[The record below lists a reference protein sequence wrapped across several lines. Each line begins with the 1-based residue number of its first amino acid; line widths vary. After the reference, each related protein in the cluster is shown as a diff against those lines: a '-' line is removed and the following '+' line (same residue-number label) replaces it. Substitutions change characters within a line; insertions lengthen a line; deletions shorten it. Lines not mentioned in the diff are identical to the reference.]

1 MVGGAKAPSYI
12 YKVKLIKIKVM
23 KNKDIQNLQNA
34 LENVQS
40 LETIEQKEAVLKQLK
55 SQIRKLEIAVI
66 AIGLVIVGL
75 IVLPFLGI
83 LSFNAVLVLSIV
95 SGALLIV
102 KAFKDG
108 EVLETEKFFLLISI
122 SNDKNQDKDGE

>member
-1 MVGGAKAPSYI
+1 
-12 YKVKLIKIKVM
+12 M
-23 KNKDIQNLQNA
+23 KEKDIQNIQNA

-40 LETIEQKEAVLKQLK
+40 LKTIEQKEAVLKQLK
-55 SQIRKLEIAVI
+55 SQIRKLEIAVV

-83 LSFNAVLVLSIV
+83 LSFNTVLALSIV
-95 SGALLIV
+95 SGALLII

-108 EVLETEKFFLLISI
+108 EILETEKFFLQISI
-122 SNDKNQDKDGE
+122 TNDKNQDKDGE

>member
-1 MVGGAKAPSYI
+1 MQ
-12 YKVKLIKIKVM
+12 
-23 KNKDIQNLQNA
+23 NKDIQNLKDA
-34 LENVQS
+34 LENVQA

-66 AIGLVIVGL
+66 AIGLVALSL

-83 LSFNAVLVLSIV
+83 LSFNLPLILAIV
-95 SGALLIV
+95 GGILLIV

-108 EVLETEKFFLLISI
+108 EVLETEKFFLLISL
-122 SNDKNQDKDGE
+122 SNDKKHEEDGK

>member
-1 MVGGAKAPSYI
+1 MQ
-12 YKVKLIKIKVM
+12 
-23 KNKDIQNLQNA
+23 NKDIQNLKDA
-34 LENVQS
+34 LENVQA

-66 AIGLVIVGL
+66 AIGLVALSL

-83 LSFNAVLVLSIV
+83 LSFNLPLILAIV
-95 SGALLIV
+95 GGILLIV

-108 EVLETEKFFLLISI
+108 EVLETEKFFLLISL
-122 SNDKNQDKDGE
+122 SNDKKQQEDGK

>member
-1 MVGGAKAPSYI
+1 
-12 YKVKLIKIKVM
+12 M
-23 KNKDIQNLQNA
+23 KEKDIQNIQNA
-34 LENVQS
+34 LENVQL

-83 LSFNAVLVLSIV
+83 LSFNTVLALSIV
-95 SGALLIV
+95 SGALLII

-108 EVLETEKFFLLISI
+108 EILETEKFFLQISI
-122 SNDKNQDKDGE
+122 TNDKNQDKDGE

>member
-1 MVGGAKAPSYI
+1 
-12 YKVKLIKIKVM
+12 M
-23 KNKDIQNLQNA
+23 KNKDIQNIQNA

-66 AIGLVIVGL
+66 AIGLVIAGL

>member
-1 MVGGAKAPSYI
+1 
-12 YKVKLIKIKVM
+12 M
-23 KNKDIQNLQNA
+23 KKQDIQNLQDA

-66 AIGLVIVGL
+66 AIGLVTLSL

-83 LSFNAVLVLSIV
+83 LSFNAILVLSIV
-95 SGALLIV
+95 SGILLII

-122 SNDKNQDKDGE
+122 SNDKKQQEDGK

>member
-1 MVGGAKAPSYI
+1 
-12 YKVKLIKIKVM
+12 M

-66 AIGLVIVGL
+66 AIGLVIAGL

-83 LSFNAVLVLSIV
+83 LSFNTVL
-95 SGALLIV
+95 ALLIV
-102 KAFKDG
+102 SGVLLIIKAFKDG

-122 SNDKNQDKDGE
+122 NNDKNQDKDGE

>member
-1 MVGGAKAPSYI
+1 
-12 YKVKLIKIKVM
+12 M
-23 KNKDIQNLQNA
+23 KEKDIQNIQNA

-40 LETIEQKEAVLKQLK
+40 LKTIEQKEAVLKQLK
-55 SQIRKLEIAVI
+55 SQIRKLEIAVV

-83 LSFNAVLVLSIV
+83 LSFNTVLALLIV
-95 SGALLIV
+95 SGALLII

-108 EVLETEKFFLLISI
+108 EVLETEKFFLQISI
-122 SNDKNQDKDGE
+122 TNDKNQDKDGE

>member
-1 MVGGAKAPSYI
+1 MQ
-12 YKVKLIKIKVM
+12 
-23 KNKDIQNLQNA
+23 NKDIQNLKDA
-34 LENVQS
+34 LENIQA

-66 AIGLVIVGL
+66 AIGLVALSL

-83 LSFNAVLVLSIV
+83 LSFNLPLILAIV
-95 SGALLIV
+95 SGILLIV

-108 EVLETEKFFLLISI
+108 EVLETEKFFLLISL
-122 SNDKNQDKDGE
+122 SNDKKQEEDGK

>member
-1 MVGGAKAPSYI
+1 MQ
-12 YKVKLIKIKVM
+12 
-23 KNKDIQNLQNA
+23 NKDIQNLKDA
-34 LENVQS
+34 LENIQA

-66 AIGLVIVGL
+66 AIGLVALSL

-83 LSFNAVLVLSIV
+83 LSFNLPLILAIV
-95 SGALLIV
+95 GGILLIV

-108 EVLETEKFFLLISI
+108 EVLETEKFFLLISL
-122 SNDKNQDKDGE
+122 SNDKKQQEDGK

>member
-1 MVGGAKAPSYI
+1 
-12 YKVKLIKIKVM
+12 M

-66 AIGLVIVGL
+66 AIGLVTLSL
-75 IVLPFLGI
+75 IILPFLGI
-83 LSFNAVLVLSIV
+83 LSFNTVLALSIV
-95 SGALLIV
+95 SGALLII

-108 EVLETEKFFLLISI
+108 EVLETEKFFLQISI
-122 SNDKNQDKDGE
+122 INDKNQDKDGE

>member
-1 MVGGAKAPSYI
+1 MQ
-12 YKVKLIKIKVM
+12 
-23 KNKDIQNLQNA
+23 NKDIQNLKDA
-34 LENVQS
+34 LENVQA

-66 AIGLVIVGL
+66 AIGLVALSL

-83 LSFNAVLVLSIV
+83 LSFNLQLILAIV
-95 SGALLIV
+95 GGILLIV

-108 EVLETEKFFLLISI
+108 EILETEKFFLLISL
-122 SNDKNQDKDGE
+122 SNDKNQKEDGK

>member
-1 MVGGAKAPSYI
+1 
-12 YKVKLIKIKVM
+12 M
-23 KNKDIQNLQNA
+23 KNKDIQNIQNA

-66 AIGLVIVGL
+66 AIGLAIVGL

-122 SNDKNQDKDGE
+122 SNDKKQQEDGE

>member
-1 MVGGAKAPSYI
+1 MQ
-12 YKVKLIKIKVM
+12 
-23 KNKDIQNLQNA
+23 NKDIQNLKDA
-34 LENVQS
+34 LENIQV

-66 AIGLVIVGL
+66 AIGLVALSL

-83 LSFNAVLVLSIV
+83 LSFNLPLILAIV
-95 SGALLIV
+95 GGILLIV

-108 EVLETEKFFLLISI
+108 EVLETEKFFLLISL
-122 SNDKNQDKDGE
+122 SNDKKQQEDGK

>member
-1 MVGGAKAPSYI
+1 MQ
-12 YKVKLIKIKVM
+12 
-23 KNKDIQNLQNA
+23 NKDIQNLKDA
-34 LENVQS
+34 LENVQA

-66 AIGLVIVGL
+66 AIGLVALSL

-83 LSFNAVLVLSIV
+83 LSFNLPLILAIV
-95 SGALLIV
+95 GGILLIV

-108 EVLETEKFFLLISI
+108 EILETEKFFLLISL
-122 SNDKNQDKDGE
+122 SNDKKQEEDGK

>member
-1 MVGGAKAPSYI
+1 
-12 YKVKLIKIKVM
+12 M
-23 KNKDIQNLQNA
+23 KKQDIQNIKNA

-66 AIGLVIVGL
+66 AIGLVTLSL
-75 IVLPFLGI
+75 IILPFLGI
-83 LSFNAVLVLSIV
+83 LSFNTVLALSIV
-95 SGALLIV
+95 SGVLLII

-108 EVLETEKFFLLISI
+108 EVLETEKFFLQISI

>member
-1 MVGGAKAPSYI
+1 MQ
-12 YKVKLIKIKVM
+12 
-23 KNKDIQNLQNA
+23 NKDIQNLKDA
-34 LENVQS
+34 LENVQA

-66 AIGLVIVGL
+66 AIGLVALSL

-83 LSFNAVLVLSIV
+83 LSFNLPLILAIV
-95 SGALLIV
+95 GGILLIV

-108 EVLETEKFFLLISI
+108 EILETEKFFLLISL
-122 SNDKNQDKDGE
+122 SNDKKQQEDGK

>member
-1 MVGGAKAPSYI
+1 
-12 YKVKLIKIKVM
+12 M
-23 KNKDIQNLQNA
+23 KKQDIQNLQEA

-40 LETIEQKEAVLKQLK
+40 LETIEQKEAVIKQLK

-66 AIGLVIVGL
+66 VIGLVTLSL

-83 LSFNAVLVLSIV
+83 LSFNTVLVLSIV
-95 SGALLIV
+95 SGILLII

-122 SNDKNQDKDGE
+122 SNDKKQQEDGK

>member
-1 MVGGAKAPSYI
+1 
-12 YKVKLIKIKVM
+12 M

-40 LETIEQKEAVLKQLK
+40 LETIEQKEVVLKQLK

-66 AIGLVIVGL
+66 AIGLVIAGL

>member
-1 MVGGAKAPSYI
+1 MQ
-12 YKVKLIKIKVM
+12 
-23 KNKDIQNLQNA
+23 NKDIQNLKDA
-34 LENVQS
+34 LENIQA

-66 AIGLVIVGL
+66 AIGLVALSL

-83 LSFNAVLVLSIV
+83 LSFNLPLILAIV
-95 SGALLIV
+95 GGILLIV

-108 EVLETEKFFLLISI
+108 EILETEKFFLLISL
-122 SNDKNQDKDGE
+122 SNDKKQEEDGK

>member
-1 MVGGAKAPSYI
+1 MQ
-12 YKVKLIKIKVM
+12 
-23 KNKDIQNLQNA
+23 NKDIQNLKDA
-34 LENVQS
+34 LENVQA

-66 AIGLVIVGL
+66 AIGLVALSL

-83 LSFNAVLVLSIV
+83 LSFNLPLILTIV
-95 SGALLIV
+95 GGILLIV

-108 EVLETEKFFLLISI
+108 EILETEKFFLLISL
-122 SNDKNQDKDGE
+122 SNDKNQKEDGK

>member
-1 MVGGAKAPSYI
+1 
-12 YKVKLIKIKVM
+12 M
-23 KNKDIQNLQNA
+23 KNKDIQNLQDA
-34 LENVQS
+34 LKNVQS

-83 LSFNAVLVLSIV
+83 LSFNTVLALSIV
-95 SGALLIV
+95 SGALLII

-108 EVLETEKFFLLISI
+108 EILETEKFFLQISI
-122 SNDKNQDKDGE
+122 TNDKNQDKDGE

>member
-1 MVGGAKAPSYI
+1 
-12 YKVKLIKIKVM
+12 M
-23 KNKDIQNLQNA
+23 KKQDIQNLQDA
-34 LENVQS
+34 LENIQS

-55 SQIRKLEIAVI
+55 SQIRKLEIVVI
-66 AIGLVIVGL
+66 AIGLVTLSL

-83 LSFNAVLVLSIV
+83 LSFNTILVLSIV
-95 SGALLIV
+95 SGILLII

>member
-1 MVGGAKAPSYI
+1 
-12 YKVKLIKIKVM
+12 M
-23 KNKDIQNLQNA
+23 KNKDIQNIQNA

-66 AIGLVIVGL
+66 AIGLAIVGL

-95 SGALLIV
+95 SGVLLIV

-122 SNDKNQDKDGE
+122 SNDKKQQEDGE

>member
-1 MVGGAKAPSYI
+1 MQ
-12 YKVKLIKIKVM
+12 
-23 KNKDIQNLQNA
+23 NKDIQNLKDA
-34 LENVQS
+34 LENVQA

-66 AIGLVIVGL
+66 AIGLVALSL

-83 LSFNAVLVLSIV
+83 LSFNLPLILAIV
-95 SGALLIV
+95 GGILLIV

-108 EVLETEKFFLLISI
+108 EILETEKFFLLISL
-122 SNDKNQDKDGE
+122 SNDKNQKEDGK

>member
-1 MVGGAKAPSYI
+1 
-12 YKVKLIKIKVM
+12 M
-23 KNKDIQNLQNA
+23 KNKDIQNIQNA

-55 SQIRKLEIAVI
+55 SQIRKLEIAVV
-66 AIGLVIVGL
+66 AIGLTIVGL

-83 LSFNAVLVLSIV
+83 LSFNTVLALSIV
-95 SGALLIV
+95 SGALLII

-108 EVLETEKFFLLISI
+108 EILETEKFFLQISI
-122 SNDKNQDKDGE
+122 TNDKNQDKDGE